1 MSTERKLIELIDGIL
16 PRDQASPARC
26 FEADSQ
32 IITLDNRAFLFT
44 TDGFSREDMLLE
56 SDPYCLGWNVAVG
69 AMSDILA
76 CGGIPLFYA
85 HVMSIEPRWNGKFI
99 EKFSKG
105 IAKALGLSGC
115 SFIGGDLGR
124 SKEWKYTAS
133 VIGRLEGPPVLRKGT
148 TAGEIIYLSGKVGAG
163 NLQAAVSLYSRNKAL
178 SAVAGGMANN
188 FCLRISEARLMGK
201 YATSA
206 IDTSDGVFDA
216 LNTVSEINGTG
227 YIIEDPPYLGR
238 GAWLAKVLS
247 LPKSLLFF
255 GGCGEYELLFTIKK
269 EMEAEFLREARE
281 KVLQF
286 YRLGRVTGGEHPRK
300 ILKDNGKTFDITEMN
315 ITARDFG
322 TAEEYLEKLIN
333 LVKGLQC
340 TNAS

>member
-1 MSTERKLIELIDGIL
+1 MSTEKKLIELIDGLL
-16 PRDQASPARC
+16 PKDRASPARC

-32 IITLDNRAFLFT
+32 IITLNNRTFLFT
-44 TDGFSREDMLLE
+44 TDGFSQEDLLQD
-56 SDPYCLGWNVAVG
+56 SDPYLLGWNVAVG

-76 CGGIPLFYA
+76 CGGTPLFYA
-85 HVMSIEPRWNGKFI
+85 HVMSIEHGWNAKFI
-99 EKFSKG
+99 ERFSRG
-105 IAKALGLSGC
+105 IAKALELSG
-115 SFIGGDLGR
+115 SRFIGGDLGR

-133 VIGRLEGPPVLRKGT
+133 VIGRLERPPVLRKGAS
-148 TAGEIIYLSGKVGAG
+148 AGETIYLSGKVGAG
-163 NLQAAVSLYSRNKAL
+163 NLQAATWLFSRNTGFTTIA
-178 SAVAGGMANN
+178 SRMANR

-216 LNTVSEINGTG
+216 LNTISEINGTG

-238 GAWLAKVLS
+238 GVWLAKVLS

-269 EMEAEFLREARE
+269 EIEAEFLREARG
-281 KVLQF
+281 KGLKF

-300 ILKDNGKTFDITEMN
+300 ILKDNGATIDITEMN
-315 ITARDFG
+315 ITARDFA

-333 LVKGLQC
+333 LVKGLRC
-340 TNAS
+340 PNA